1 MVANASRV
9 RNWTSGA
16 GKLHLEGHFYY
27 QTKDE
32 TNCGA
37 RKAIYFT
44 TCVSTPTIY
53 CK

>member
-1 MVANASRV
+1 MVADASRV
-9 RNWTSGA
+9 RKWTSGA
-16 GKLHLEGHFYY
+16 GRWHLEGHFYY

-37 RKAIYFT
+37 CKAIYSI
-44 TCVSTPTIY
+44 TCVLTPTIY